1 MTVRSLCVYCASSQ
15 TIPDKHR
22 ACARELGRLLAENGI
37 HMITGGGHVGLM
49 GEAADAALAAGGE
62 VTGIVPHFIKRLE
75 MVHCGLTRLI
85 EVESMHE
92 RKQKMF
98 EMSDAFIALPG
109 GLGTLDEI
117 LEIIT
122 WKHLGLHDKPVMLIE
137 AGGYWKPFHNL
148 FDHMIATG
156 YANRGCRDLYTIAAD
171 PEQAVAVLKA
181 HPAAHK
187 GENSKGAGIVA
198 SPGGDDRVRRSGYTR
213 KPLWR
218 KSR

>member
-1 MTVRSLCVYCASSQ
+1 MTVRSLCVYCASSE
-15 TIPDKHR
+15 TIPDEHR
-22 ACARELGRLLAENGI
+22 ACARKLGRLLAENGI

-62 VTGIVPHFIKRLE
+62 VTGIIPRFIKQWEVDHR
-75 MVHCGLTRLI
+75 GLTRLI

-98 EMSDAFIALPG
+98 EMSDAFAALPG

-122 WKHLGLHDKPVMLIE
+122 WKHLGLHDRPVLLIE
-137 AGGYWKPFHNL
+137 ADGYWKPFHDL

-156 YANRGCRDLYTIAAD
+156 YASQGCRDLYTVAAD
-171 PEQAVAVLKA
+171 PEQVIAVLKA
-181 HPAAHK
+181 HPAA
-187 GENSKGAGIVA
+187 
-198 SPGGDDRVRRSGYTR
+198 Y
-213 KPLWR
+213 
-218 KSR
+218 KSEDSSRI